1 MKLTPQKTTQRLPLY
16 RQLLLTA
23 LIGTLLTAPA
33 ASFAAEKVYKAG
45 DKYSETGVSVGKN
58 AYVLQVLSADLN
70 KDKKAERIY
79 LIANQFEKSALYYD
93 QISYVIKDG
102 KTGKRL
108 VHVVKNEDGSLFSG
122 YEPKVTAADL
132 TRDGQNDLLLSAPTG
147 GSGGMVSYDLSSLKN
162 GKLVSLLSE
171 NDLKGLTLT
180 GKYLDGYQ
188 VELYAKELDKRW
200 LTDVSYN
207 KALYQENQIYD
218 PEGKLIADVT
228 PSAYPIGYL
237 EVITAYDG
245 PMLKANQRVT
255 GIANAD
261 TIVNLSLY
269 LSYDKGKWQLREVRQ
284 TSTIKAFE

>member
-1 MKLTPQKTTQRLPLY
+1 MKLTPKTLANK
-16 RQLLLTA
+16 LLFTTLISA
-23 LIGTLLTAPA
+23 LLAAPMPG
-33 ASFAAEKVYKAG
+33 FAAEKVYKAG

-58 AYVLQVLSADLN
+58 AYVVQVLSADLN

-79 LIANQFEKSALYYD
+79 LVANQFEKGALYYD

-122 YEPKVTAADL
+122 YEPKVTATDL

-147 GSGGMVSYDLSSLKN
+147 GSGGMISYDLSSLKS
-162 GKLVSLLSE
+162 GKLVSYLSPK
-171 NDLKGLTLT
+171 DLSGLTLT
-180 GKYLDGYQ
+180 GKYLDNYQ
-188 VELYAKELDKRW
+188 VELYAKELDQRW

-207 KALYQENQIYD
+207 KAIYQENQIYD
-218 PEGKLIADVT
+218 LSGKLLADVT

-237 EVITAYDG
+237 EVISAYDG

-269 LSYDKGKWQLREVRQ
+269 LSFDKGKWRLREVRQ
-284 TSTIKAFE
+284 TSVIKAFE